1 MSEWNESGLKAAAGW
16 KAFKDGKALHDT
28 GMIIQAKTSPDGWT
42 GSVREGKRVI
52 RVGVKVPSNDRFE
65 ARCSCPENQATGAFC
80 AHAVATGL
88 ALLGSKRPEAKTT
101 AAPSSS
107 PARAS
112 VAEASLPKQALE
124 VALPPNWPDALSR
137 GRLTVTVRPAK
148 QAVPD
153 DADTALL
160 GWLAGQ
166 GLKAIQ
172 GPIPLAL
179 DAARLPG
186 FLASLIGHSRV
197 SAGEKAISVS
207 EGKRLEVIIP
217 EERADILTLR
227 FARTPLLLSGHVAW
241 LPSDDEIARLGPGP
255 LPEDLA
261 ALVRE
266 GGAGKPVRLLLRDLL
281 RRGPVWEDWI
291 AVPEGSWLGE
301 FRLTPAPVSFHL
313 KLDGSLQQLEARLSA
328 HYDGLPALVPG
339 KPDEHHFPRQA
350 KGIWLTQNL
359 AAEFEALAMLRAAG
373 FVEKGDSP
381 GLLQLRGES
390 AVLEFLAHRLPDLKK
405 QWEVSE
411 GDRFKSA
418 HHSVAVVRPQL
429 KVLGSGEDWLAFD
442 YEFHADDGSVVSRAE
457 VLQWL
462 RSGRSSSARGGKK
475 LVLDQ
480 EAAELTESLFSELEI
495 HQEQGHFVGPKALES
510 IISELGKNRH
520 NHSDSSTLEKL
531 QAAELPATLSDG
543 VGGLLRGYQR
553 EGIGWLNDRLSRF
566 GGALLADDMGLGKTL
581 QTIVAIEHAF
591 SAGEDE
597 GPVLVIAP
605 TSLLGNWKAEFQRFA
620 PKRSL
625 RVLHGPSREA
635 EQKRVTADDVIVTS
649 FGTLARD
656 LAWHLK
662 REYRVVAV
670 DEASLMRNPDT
681 DHAKAIAKLRSKR
694 RIALT
699 GTPVENGVRDLW
711 SIFRFIQP
719 GWLGSREQF
728 QERYEA
734 PLQQTPRPSAPLER
748 LRLKASPFLLR
759 RNKEEVA
766 SDLPSKLIID
776 EWCDLS
782 VDQRQIYRDLLG
794 EGGKRVDETR
804 RSAGSGAA
812 RLQLLT
818 ALLRLRQTCC
828 DLALLKNERL
838 EKLSIERR
846 SAKLQRLLEIAEEA
860 VMGNHRMLVF
870 SQFQTQLQ
878 EIEKQL
884 KARGIDSFRLDGQTR
899 NRQELVDR
907 FQKADGP
914 PVFLISLKAG
924 GYGLN
929 LTAADT
935 VVHFDPWWNPAAEAQ
950 ATDRAHRIGQTR
962 PVTVYRL
969 LTRGTVEEKV
979 VRLQASKRE
988 LANATFDESGFSDAS
1003 GLSDHD
1009 LRELLA
1015 G

>member
-16 KAFKDGKALHDT
+16 KAFKNGKALHDT
-28 GMIIQAKTSPDGWT
+28 GMVAQAKTSPDGWT
-42 GSVREGKRVI
+42 GSVREGKRVT
-52 RVGVKVPSNDRFE
+52 RVGVKAASNDRFE

-88 ALLGSKRPEAKTT
+88 ALLGSRRAEAKPAT
-101 AAPSSS
+101 ASFEPRSSS
-107 PARAS
+107 
-112 VAEASLPKQALE
+112 VVQTLPKQALE
-124 VALPPNWPDALSR
+124 VVLPPNWLEAFSR

-148 QAVPD
+148 AAVPEE
-153 DADTALL
+153 ADTPLL
-160 GWLAGQ
+160 SWLAGQ

-172 GPIPLAL
+172 GSLPLAL
-179 DAARLPG
+179 DATRLTG
-186 FLASLIGHSRV
+186 FLESLIGHSRV
-197 SAGEKAISVS
+197 SAGGKSILVAEEKRV
-207 EGKRLEVIIP
+207 EVILP
-217 EERADILTLR
+217 EKETDIISLR
-227 FARTPLLLSGHVAW
+227 FSPQPVLALDNTAWLLS
-241 LPSDDEIARLGPGP
+241 SNEIARVGTGP

-261 ALVRE
+261 V
-266 GGAGKPVRLLLRDLL
+266 LLRAAVGGKAVQLSLGELL
-281 RRGPVWEDWI
+281 RRGPIWEDWL

-301 FRLTPAPVSFHL
+301 FRLAPAPVAFRL
-313 KLDGSLQQLEARLSA
+313 RLDGSLQQLEASLSS
-328 HYDGLPALVPG
+328 HYEGLPALVPG
-339 KPDEHHFPRQA
+339 QLDERYFPRQA
-350 KGIWLTQNL
+350 GGKWLAQNL
-359 AAEFEALAMLRAAG
+359 AAEFEALATLRASG
-373 FVEKGDSP
+373 FAEKTGSP
-381 GLLQLRGES
+381 GLFQLRGES
-390 AVLEFLAHRLPDLKK
+390 AVLEFLAHRLPALKNR
-405 QWEVSE
+405 WEISE
-411 GDRFKSA
+411 ADRFQSA
-418 HHSVAVVRPQL
+418 HRSVAVVRPQL

-442 YEFHADDGSVVSRAE
+442 YEFRADDGSVVSRAE

-462 RSGRSSSARGGKK
+462 RSGRSNSVRGGKK

-480 EAAELTESLFSELEI
+480 GAAELTESLFSELEI
-495 HQEQGHFVGPKALES
+495 QQEHGHFVGPKALQN
-510 IISELGKNRH
+510 IIEELGKNDL
-520 NHSDSSTLEKL
+520 NPLVDNELVEIGSIELAPTLGE
-531 QAAELPATLSDG
+531 G
-543 VGGLLRGYQR
+543 VGELLRGYQR
-553 EGIGWLNDRLSRF
+553 QGISWLNDRLRRF

-581 QTIVAIEHAF
+581 QTIAVIEQVFAE
-591 SAGEDE
+591 GEGE

-625 RVLHGPSREA
+625 RILHGAAREA
-635 EQKRVTADDVIVTS
+635 EQKRVTAEDVIVTS

-662 REYRVVAV
+662 REYRLVAV

-681 DHAKAIAKLRSKR
+681 DHAKAIAKLRAKR
-694 RIALT
+694 RVALT

-759 RNKEEVA
+759 RTKEEVA
-766 SDLPSKLIID
+766 TDLPSKLIID

-782 VDQRQIYRDLLG
+782 SDQRQIYRDLLG

-838 EKLSIERR
+838 EKLPVERR
-846 SAKLQRLLEIAEEA
+846 SAKLQRLLEIAQEA
-860 VMGNHRMLVF
+860 VLGNHRMLVF

-878 EIEKQL
+878 EIEKHL
-884 KARGIDSFRLDGQTR
+884 KGLGIDSLRLDGQTR
-899 NRQELVDR
+899 HRQELVDR
-907 FQKADGP
+907 FQKSEGP

-1003 GLSDHD
+1003 GLSDQD

>member
-16 KAFKDGKALHDT
+16 KAFKDGKSLHDT
-28 GMIIQAKTSPDGWT
+28 GMVIQAKTSPDGWT

-52 RVGVKVPSNDRFE
+52 RVGVKAPSNDRFE

-88 ALLGSKRPEAKTT
+88 ALLGSKRPEAKI
-101 AAPSSS
+101 AATPS
-107 PARAS
+107 AS
-112 VAEASLPKQALE
+112 VRPSLAEASLPKQALE
-124 VALPPNWPDALSR
+124 IALPPNWSDALSR

-153 DADTALL
+153 DADGALL

-172 GPIPLAL
+172 GPVPLVL
-179 DAARLPG
+179 DAVRLSG
-186 FLASLIGHSRV
+186 FLASLIGHVRV
-197 SAGEKAISVS
+197 SADEKTIFVS
-207 EGKRLEVIIP
+207 EGKRLEVVLP
-217 EERADILTLR
+217 EEKADVLTLR
-227 FARTPLLLSGHVAW
+227 FSQVPLLLSGDVAW
-241 LPSDDEIARLGPGP
+241 LPSGNEIARLGSGP

-261 ALVRE
+261 ALMRE
-266 GGAGKPVRLLLRDLL
+266 GGAGKPVRLPLRDLL

-328 HYDGLPALVPG
+328 HYEGLPALVPG
-339 KPDEHHFPRQA
+339 KPDEHHFPRQTE
-350 KGIWLTQNL
+350 GVWLTQNL
-359 AAEFEALAMLRAAG
+359 AAEFEALATLRAAG
-373 FVEKGDSP
+373 FVEKADLP
-381 GLLQLRGES
+381 GQFQLRGES
-390 AVLEFLAHRLPDLKK
+390 GVLEFLAHRLPELKERWK
-405 QWEVSE
+405 VSE

-418 HHSVAVVRPQL
+418 HRSVAVVRPQL

-442 YEFHADDGSVVSRAE
+442 YEFQADDGSVVSRAE

-462 RSGRSSSARGGKK
+462 RSGRSNPARGGKK

-495 HQEQGHFVGPKALES
+495 HQEQGHFVGPKALEG
-510 IISELGKNRH
+510 IIAELGKNNRNRSNESH
-520 NHSDSSTLEKL
+520 LVDFESIDLPSTLG
-531 QAAELPATLSDG
+531 DG

-553 EGIGWLNDRLSRF
+553 QGIGWLNDRLTRF

-581 QTIVAIEHAF
+581 QTIVAIEQVFAE
-591 SAGEDE
+591 SDAE
-597 GPVLVIAP
+597 GPVLVVAP

-620 PKRSL
+620 PRRSL
-625 RVLHGPSREA
+625 RVLHGSSRET
-635 EQKRVTADDVIVTS
+635 EQKRVTDNDVIVTS
-649 FGTLARD
+649 YGTLARD

-711 SIFRFIQP
+711 AIFRFIQP

-734 PLQQTPRPSAPLER
+734 PLQQTPRPTAPLER

-759 RNKEEVA
+759 RTKEEVA
-766 SDLPSKLIID
+766 ADLPSKLIID

-782 VDQRQIYRDLLG
+782 SDQRQIYRDLLG

-804 RSAGSGAA
+804 RSEGSGAA

-860 VMGNHRMLVF
+860 ISGNHRMLVF

-884 KARGIDSFRLDGQTR
+884 KALGIDSFRLDGQTR

-988 LANATFDESGFSDAS
+988 LANATFDEAGFSDAS
-1003 GLSDHD
+1003 GLSDQD

>member
-28 GMIIQAKTSPDGWT
+28 GMVIQAKTSPDGWT

-52 RVGVKVPSNDRFE
+52 RVGVKAPSNDRFE
-65 ARCSCPENQATGAFC
+65 ARCSCPENQATGSVC

-88 ALLGSKRPEAKTT
+88 ALLGSKRPEAK
-101 AAPSSS
+101 AVASSS
-107 PARAS
+107 ARLSAS
-112 VAEASLPKQALE
+112 EEALPKQALE
-124 VALPPNWPDALSR
+124 VLLPPNWPEALSR

-153 DADTALL
+153 EADVALL

-172 GPIPLAL
+172 GPLPLAL

-186 FLASLIGHSRV
+186 FLAGLIGHSRIF
-197 SAGEKAISVS
+197 AGEKSILVS
-207 EGKRLEVIIP
+207 DGKRLEVILP
-217 EERADILTLR
+217 EEKMDVLSLR
-227 FARTPLLLSGHVAW
+227 FSRVPLLLSGDVAW
-241 LPSDDEIARLGPGP
+241 LSSGDEIARLGPGP

-261 ALVRE
+261 ALVKE
-266 GGAGKPVRLLLRDLL
+266 AGVGKAVRLPLRDLL

-301 FRLTPAPVSFHL
+301 FRLIPAPVSFRL
-313 KLDGSLQQLEARLSA
+313 KLDGSLQQVEVRLSA
-328 HYDGLPALVPG
+328 HYMDLPGLVPG
-339 KPDEHHFPRQA
+339 QLDEQHFPRQA
-350 KGIWLTQNL
+350 EGIWLTQNL

-373 FVEKGDSP
+373 FAEKADSP
-381 GLLQLRGES
+381 GMFQLRGES
-390 AVLEFLAHRLPDLKK
+390 AVLEFLAHQLPELRGR
-405 QWEVSE
+405 WEIAE

-418 HHSVAVVRPQL
+418 HRSVAVVRPQL

-442 YEFHADDGSVVSRAE
+442 YEFHTDDGAVVSRAE

-462 RSGRSSSARGGKK
+462 RSGRSNSVRGGKK

-495 HQEQGHFVGPKALES
+495 RQEHGHFVGPKALET
-510 IISELGKNRH
+510 IIDELSKNKLNQSNESHLGK
-520 NHSDSSTLEKL
+520 LKPV
-531 QAAELPATLSDG
+531 ELPPTLNDG

-553 EGIGWLNDRLSRF
+553 QGIGWLNDRLTRF

-581 QTIVAIEHAF
+581 QTIVAIEQVFAEGD
-591 SAGEDE
+591 AD

-620 PKRSL
+620 PKRTF
-625 RVLHGPSREA
+625 RILHGPSREA
-635 EQKRVTADDVIVTS
+635 EQKRVTDEDVIVTS
-649 FGTLARD
+649 YGTLARD

-734 PLQQTPRPSAPLER
+734 PLQQTPRPTAPLER

-759 RNKEEVA
+759 RTKEEVA

-782 VDQRQIYRDLLG
+782 TDQRQIYRDLLG

-846 SAKLQRLLEIAEEA
+846 SAKLQRLLEIVEEA
-860 VMGNHRMLVF
+860 VSGNHRMLVF

-884 KARGIDSFRLDGQTR
+884 QRLDIDSFRLDGQTR
-899 NRQELVDR
+899 NRQQLVDR

-1003 GLSDHD
+1003 GLSDQD
-1009 LRELLA
+1009 LRELLV

>member
-1 MSEWNESGLKAAAGW
+1 MSEWNESGLKTAAGW

-28 GMIIQAKTSPDGWT
+28 GMVTQAKTSPDGWT

-52 RVGVKVPSNDRFE
+52 RVGVKAPSNDRLE
-65 ARCSCPENQATGAFC
+65 ARCSCSENQATGAFC

-88 ALLGSKRPEAKTT
+88 ALLGSRRPEIKT
-101 AAPSSS
+101 AVPSSG
-107 PARAS
+107 ARLP
-112 VAEASLPKQALE
+112 VVQEALPKQALE
-124 VALPPNWPDALSR
+124 VVLPPNWSDALSR

-153 DADTALL
+153 DADVALL
-160 GWLAGQ
+160 EWLAGQ

-172 GPIPLAL
+172 GPLPLAL
-179 DAARLPG
+179 DAVRLPG
-186 FLASLIGHSRV
+186 FLAGLIGHSRV
-197 SAGEKAISVS
+197 SAGEKSVLVS
-207 EGKRLEVIIP
+207 EGKRLEVVLP
-217 EERADILTLR
+217 EEKEDILNLR
-227 FARTPLLLSGHVAW
+227 FARAPLLLPGGVAW
-241 LPSDDEIARLGPGP
+241 LLSGSEIARLGPGP

-261 ALVRE
+261 VLMRE
-266 GGAGKPVRLLLRDLL
+266 SGSGRPVRLALRELL
-281 RRGPVWEDWI
+281 RRGPAWEDWI

-301 FRLTPAPVSFHL
+301 FRLIPASVSFRL
-313 KLDGSLQQLEARLSA
+313 RLDGSLQQLEAKLSA

-350 KGIWLTQNL
+350 AGIWFTQNL
-359 AAEFEALAMLRAAG
+359 AAEFEALATLRGAG
-373 FVEKGDSP
+373 FFEKADSP
-381 GLLQLRGES
+381 GQYQLRGES
-390 AVLEFLAHRLPDLKK
+390 TVLEFLAHRLPELKER
-405 QWEVSE
+405 WEVSE

-418 HHSVAVVRPQL
+418 HRSVAVVRPQL

-462 RSGRSSSARGGKK
+462 RSGRSNPVRGGKK

-495 HQEQGHFVGPKALES
+495 HQEQGRFIGPKALES
-510 IISELGKNRH
+510 IIQELGKNNRKQSIERH
-520 NHSDSSTLEKL
+520 LGDFDSLSLPSTLGG
-531 QAAELPATLSDG
+531 G
-543 VGGLLRGYQR
+543 VGELLRGYQR
-553 EGIGWLNDRLSRF
+553 QGIGWLHDRLTRF

-581 QTIVAIEHAF
+581 QTIVAIEQVFAE
-591 SAGEDE
+591 GEGN
-597 GPVLVIAP
+597 GPALVIAP

-620 PKRSL
+620 PERSL
-625 RVLHGPSREA
+625 RVLHGASREA
-635 EQKRVTADDVIVTS
+635 EQKRVTDEDVIVTS
-649 FGTLARD
+649 YGTLARD

-734 PLQQTPRPSAPLER
+734 PLQQTPRPVAPLER

-759 RNKEEVA
+759 RTKEEVA
-766 SDLPSKLIID
+766 ADLPSKLIID

-782 VDQRQIYRDLLG
+782 NDQRQIYRDLLG

-804 RSAGSGAA
+804 QSAGAGAA

-838 EKLSIERR
+838 GKLSIERR

-860 VMGNHRMLVF
+860 VLGNHRMLVF

-884 KARGIDSFRLDGQTR
+884 KALGIDSFRLDGQTR
-899 NRQELVDR
+899 NRQDLVDR

-1003 GLSDHD
+1003 GLSDQD
-1009 LRELLA
+1009 
-1015 G
+1015 